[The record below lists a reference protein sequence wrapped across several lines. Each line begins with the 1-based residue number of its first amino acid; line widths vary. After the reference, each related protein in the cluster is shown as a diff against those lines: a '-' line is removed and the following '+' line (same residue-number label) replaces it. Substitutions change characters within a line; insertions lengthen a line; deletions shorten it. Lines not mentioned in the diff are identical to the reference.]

1 VLCYYTIHNQS
12 IDTGLD
18 IEVSRLREENAQV
31 TAERDRLTEEKTKW
45 LQTQR
50 AMKEEN
56 AKLAKDL
63 ESKCNR
69 TDQLYEIK

>member
-1 VLCYYTIHNQS
+1 VSYYCTVHNQS

-31 TAERDRLTEEKTKW
+31 AAERDWLTEEKTKC
-45 LQTQR
+45 LQTQQ

-56 AKLAKDL
+56 ARLAKDL
-63 ESKCNR
+63 ESKYSSA
-69 TDQLYEIK
+69 LS